1 MPDLRLKELSVENF
15 RSISGRCVIPLD
27 GEITLIHGANGTGK
41 TSLLSAIELVATGR
55 VGYLNEQS
63 DDVGS
68 LLRNHEF
75 PIGQVRLSL
84 SDNGLERTGVFD
96 LKDKV
101 VGRPLLADNERSE
114 FLERT
119 FLPQTALAR
128 LLETYTETG
137 KGVDNALVR
146 FVKSLVGL
154 DDLDSLIDG
163 LEATGHV
170 ARSKKLVPAWARA
183 LDDLDALEAR
193 ISSVQAEVDTAE
205 RTLREVADEARAL
218 LGLPEESAQDA
229 IVEHLR
235 SRLRTEAPKEEELTR
250 LEGLRA
256 IIRSVSNM
264 RAELGGQ
271 RSTTQ
276 IEVEAARAADAANLY
291 ERWVEDEGALLI
303 DQLNGVRTEHLG
315 LPEMG
320 LSQLVDGYREVRET
334 LSIMQRSHLAAV
346 AADRERV
353 DRVQVLDAQ
362 IGDLD
367 ATIRTLEAEAQAIDV
382 PADARI
388 VIELLGAILPLI
400 TDDVCPVCDQ
410 EFIGESALTDHIRLK
425 LQSLSDR
432 SKDLVRIE
440 SALVSA
446 KETRLAAVREAVL
459 KKSLPSAADDVDF
472 DGIVRIT
479 NGMEG
484 AVERGAR
491 LRLNVDQAQFKEADA
506 RSGDAQHRVIA
517 QRIADVADALDHPRA
532 ALPPAEPES
541 TLLELVEERIQRH
554 QYQETQRRW
563 ERGVLDSVQETN
575 GRLEVL
581 RAERAD
587 LRRERDRVKKRI
599 ADAHRRM
606 TRSRKLLGDAEQTR
620 SRLINEVFDQ
630 SLNSLWAQLF
640 SRFAPTERFV
650 PRFVKQTKATRTVDV
665 RLETQLPDG
674 TTSGAPGAMLSYGN
688 TNSAALSLFM
698 AVHLSAP
705 TRLPWLIFDD
715 PVQSMDDIHI
725 ANFAAIVRQLAF
737 THGRQVVI
745 AIHEPELFE
754 YLSLELAPSRPDQ
767 TLVKVVL
774 ERGAGATQIAVDR
787 VEHHREQQL
796 AGSERHTQ

>member
-15 RSISGRCVIPLD
+15 RSISGRCVVPLD
-27 GEITLIHGANGTGK
+27 GEITLIHGANGAGK

-55 VGYLNEQS
+55 VGYLDEQS
-63 DDVGS
+63 DDAGS

-84 SDNGLERTGVFD
+84 SENGHERTGVFD
-96 LKDKV
+96 LADKV
-101 VGRPLLADNERSE
+101 VGRPLLAENERSE

-163 LEATGHV
+163 LEVAGHV

-193 ISSVQAEVDTAE
+193 ISSVDAEVDTAE
-205 RTLREVADEARAL
+205 RALREIADEARAL
-218 LGLPEESAQDA
+218 LGLPDEGAHDA

-235 SRLRTEAPKEEELTR
+235 SRSRTEAPKEEELTQ

-256 IIRSVSNM
+256 VIRSVSNM
-264 RAELGGQ
+264 RAELGDQ
-271 RSTTQ
+271 RSATQ
-276 IEVEAARAADAANLY
+276 VEVEAARAADAANLY
-291 ERWVEDEGALLI
+291 ERWVDDEGLVLI
-303 DQLNGVRTEHLG
+303 DRLNKVRTEHLG

-320 LSQLVDGYREVRET
+320 LPQLVDGYREARET
-334 LSIMQRSHLAAV
+334 LSAMQRAHQAAS
-346 AADRERV
+346 AADRERG
-353 DRVQVLDAQ
+353 DRVRVLDEQ
-362 IGDLD
+362 IRDLD
-367 ATIRTLEAEAQAIDV
+367 ATIRALEAEAQAIDV
-382 PADARI
+382 PTDVRI
-388 VIELLGAILPLI
+388 VIELLGAILPLVA
-400 TDDVCPVCDQ
+400 DDVCPVCDQ
-410 EFIGESALTDHIRLK
+410 EFIGAGALSDHIELK
-425 LQSLSDR
+425 LRSLSDR

-440 SALVSA
+440 SAVASA

-459 KKSLPSAADDVDF
+459 KKSLPPAADDVDF
-472 DGIVRIT
+472 DSVVRIA

-491 LRLNVDQAQFKEADA
+491 LRRNVDQAQVKAADA

-517 QRIADVADALDHPRA
+517 KRIAEVAEALDHPRA
-532 ALPPAEPES
+532 ALPLVEPES
-541 TLLELVEERIQRH
+541 TLLELVEERIQSH
-554 QYQETQRRW
+554 QYRETQRRW

-587 LRRERDRVKKRI
+587 LRRQRDRLKKQV
-599 ADAHRRM
+599 ADAHKRM
-606 TRSRKLLGDAEQTR
+606 AQSRKLLGDAEQTR

-630 SLNSLWAQLF
+630 SLNTLWAQLF

-650 PRFVKQTKATRTVDV
+650 PKFVKQTKATRTVDV

-774 ERGAGATQIAVDR
+774 ERGAGATQVAVDR

-796 AGSERHTQ
+796 AGSERRTQ